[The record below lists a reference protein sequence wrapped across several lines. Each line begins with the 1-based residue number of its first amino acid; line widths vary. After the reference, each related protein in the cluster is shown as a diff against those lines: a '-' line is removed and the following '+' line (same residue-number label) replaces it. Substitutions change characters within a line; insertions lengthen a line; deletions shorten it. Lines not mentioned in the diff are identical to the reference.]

1 MENLV
6 GDNIGLIHL
15 ISSISALIFGSIVLI
30 IKKGTTRHKQIGY
43 AYVLSMAILL
53 ATAFMIYRLFSG
65 WGIFHYAT
73 IASLVTIVFGM
84 IPIWTKKPNYT
95 WRLRHFSFMYW
106 SVIGLYAA
114 FASEVLTRIPETS
127 FFGMV
132 GVATGLIMIL
142 GGVLFS
148 INKPKWIKT
157 FGIKK
162 QKANM

>member
-6 GDNIGLIHL
+6 GDTIGLIHL
-15 ISSISALIFGSIVLI
+15 ISSLFALIFGAMVLI
-30 IKKGTTRHKQIGY
+30 MKKGTKRHKQIGY

-53 ATAFMIYRLFSG
+53 ATAFMIYRLFNG

-73 IASLVTIVFGM
+73 IASLVTTALGM
-84 IPIWTKKPNYT
+84 IPVWTKKPTNT
-95 WRLRHFSFMYW
+95 WGFRHFSFMYW

-114 FASEVLTRIPETS
+114 FASEVLTRIPDTT

-132 GVATGLIMIL
+132 GIATGIIMIL
-142 GGVLFS
+142 GGVIFS
-148 INKPKWIKT
+148 RNKPKWIKM

-162 QKANM
+162 